1 MSFEKPAA
9 GPAKIG
15 TGTIILGVVVL
26 VIVLLGG
33 WMLMI
38 NNQLVSLD
46 EGVKTQWSQVETV
59 LQRRFDL
66 IPNLVNTVKGYAAH
80 EKEILERVTELRSQW
95 GAARTVEE
103 KAQAASQ
110 LEGTLARLLLVA
122 ENYPQL
128 KADQGFR
135 DLQVQLEGTE
145 NRITVERQR
154 YNESVRAYNTTVR
167 KFPHSLVASFRGFEP
182 KEAYFEA
189 AKGAEEAPKVDFT
202 GEAGKSG

>member
-1 MSFEKPAA
+1 MSIDKPTAA
-9 GPAKIG
+9 PAKIG
-15 TGTIILGVVVL
+15 TGLIVLIVLGLLVL
-26 VIVLLGG
+26 VLGG

-38 NNQLVSLD
+38 NNRLVSLD

-66 IPNLVNTVKGYAAH
+66 IPNLVATVKGYAAH

-95 GAARTVEE
+95 GAAKTVEE

-110 LEGTLARLLLVA
+110 LEGTLSRLLLVA

-135 DLQVQLEGTE
+135 DLQLQLEGTE
-145 NRITVERQR
+145 NRITIERQR

-167 KFPHSLVASFRGFEP
+167 KFPHSLVASFRGFAP

-189 AKGAEEAPKVDFT
+189 KEGAEEAPKVDF
-202 GEAGKSG
+202 GEDKAS

>member
-1 MSFEKPAA
+1 MSIDKPTAA
-9 GPAKIG
+9 PARFG
-15 TGTIILGVVVL
+15 TGLIVLGVLVVL
-26 VIVLLGG
+26 VLVLGG
-33 WMLMI
+33 WFVSI
-38 NNQLVSLD
+38 NNRLVSLD
-46 EGVKTQWSQVETV
+46 EGMKTQWSQVETV

-110 LEGTLARLLLVA
+110 LEGTLSRLLLVA

-145 NRITVERQR
+145 NRITIERQR
-154 YNESVRAYNTTVR
+154 YNESVRVYNTAVR
-167 KFPHSLVASFRGFEP
+167 AFPASLVASFRGFAP
-182 KEAYFEA
+182 KDAYFEA
-189 AKGAEEAPKVDFT
+189 AEGAAEAPKVDFT
-202 GEAGKSG
+202 GRTEEK